1 MTMGFEIPADADDK
15 VRQAVADQ
23 RETYRNF
30 GTSEVLESTR
40 IHTRGS
46 QQFAVFP
53 YDARELIDEDR
64 AGDDGVV
71 IRPALLDGTAF
82 LFLPDEG
89 QTGVLHWMY
98 APKVGRTW
106 LAWLKVGWI
115 RHAELDASPEEI
127 ARNIADEVDAGA
139 NHYTG
144 IQEH

>member
-1 MTMGFEIPADADDK
+1 MATGFKIPADADEQI
-15 VRQAVADQ
+15 RQAVADQ
-23 RETYRNF
+23 RETYKNF
-30 GTSEVLESTR
+30 GTSEVLESER
-40 IHTRGS
+40 IHSRGR
-46 QQFAVFP
+46 QRFAVFR
-53 YDARELIDEDR
+53 YDARELIDADR

-71 IRPALLDGTAF
+71 IRPALLEGTAF

-98 APKVGRTW
+98 APEVGRTW

-127 ARNIADEVDAGA
+127 NRNIADEVAAGA

-144 IQEH
+144 RG